1 VTDVVIDVVTVAPFG
16 VSCRDAITMTPLATS
31 TNRVSQ
37 VLPCESVERGYD
49 HRMVTAHTTPSP
61 TQRRVLEALK
71 RQGEATADELAAA
84 LEVSSS
90 AVRQHLGALRSAG
103 LIEARQERGHAG
115 RPADRYRA
123 TERTEPLFVPAD
135 DLSIEL
141 LELVGDEDP
150 ALVDRVFDR
159 RRQRLVDD
167 AEARLAGTSIED
179 RIAGVT
185 ELLDA
190 QGYLCDWEQ
199 VGDGHFRINLH
210 NCAIWNVA
218 SRFRKACASELE
230 YLQGVLPDATVAR
243 VTHKTSGAHT
253 CAYDIA
259 VTH

>member
-1 VTDVVIDVVTVAPFG
+1 
-16 VSCRDAITMTPLATS
+16 MTTANAT
-31 TNRVSQ
+31 
-37 VLPCESVERGYD
+37 L
-49 HRMVTAHTTPSP
+49 SP
-61 TQRRVLEALK
+61 TQRRVIETLK
-71 RQGEATADELAAA
+71 RLGEATADELAAA
-84 LEVSSS
+84 LEVSPS
-90 AVRQHLGALRSAG
+90 AVRQHLGALRSSG
-103 LIEARQERGHAG
+103 LIEARQDRGNTG
-115 RPADRYRA
+115 RPADRYHA
-123 TERTEPLFVPAD
+123 TERTEPLFVTSD

-150 ALVDRVFDR
+150 ELVDRVFDR

-167 AEARLAGTSIED
+167 AEAHLAGTSVED
-179 RIAGVT
+179 RVARVT

-199 VGDGHFRINLH
+199 LADDHFRINLH
-210 NCAIWNVA
+210 NCAIWTVA

-259 VTH
+259 VDR